1 MKLTKRPAFL
11 PKLSTPFV
19 AALLVL
25 AMSLGMIG
33 KASAQ
38 LIADLYVGSNS
49 TVAATNFT
57 SGTNSYGNT
66 YVGYTAAASNNL
78 LTVSRAGTV
87 LTNSQMLY
95 VGDNGSGNSLII
107 SNGGQVQVAAGTN
120 HNGVVI
126 GNGATSINNSV
137 LVTDTNSSLISSQ
150 NINIGYGGS
159 GSLTISN
166 SAKVVDQGAYIGN
179 QSSSVGSVI
188 VNGGTWNNAG
198 YLEVGV
204 NGSGTLSISGGG
216 TVKDSNGIIGNAGG
230 SSGTATVT
238 GSGSLWTNSG
248 SLIVGDYG
256 TGSLTISG
264 GTVYDPNGYIGYS
277 TSSNGATG
285 SVTMTGGLWSNSSS
299 VAIGNGGVGNLTL
312 GGSGTLSAASGVT
325 IASQVGSVGALNI
338 GSLVGS
344 DAAAGISL
352 VTHSI
357 AFGSGS
363 GTINFNQADTFTLS
377 IPVSG
382 PGSLQ
387 QLGSGTTIISGSNS
401 YTGTTLIT
409 NGTLVA
415 TSTNALGSSSLFLS
429 GGTFILSTNLSV
441 GSFTWNSSGKLALP
455 DLIAGDY
462 LTVKGALS
470 LTGVGSDVFNLS
482 GFTLSATPVELLSFG
497 SGSFTTNE
505 FSVIGVTNY
514 SIVESNSDSLWIVRT
529 PSGNLY
535 VGSNS
540 TVTPTNFISGSHT
553 YLNTYVGYSPKA
565 SKNLLSISGTDTT
578 LNNFGNATV
587 GDAGKGNSM
596 VISNGGTVSDVNGYI
611 GSASTSLSNSVLVTG
626 AGSIWSNSGTLTVGN
641 AGGGTLT
648 IANQGNV
655 VAKEGVIIASQVG
668 SSGTLGIGSLP
679 SSSGSGTLTTPS
691 ITFGLGKG
699 TIQTTGAWQAG
710 SNAILPGTP
719 LSVQDP
725 LHVFLTN
732 STLNVVMAL
741 GSSTSPGNLTYTFN
755 RSGSSF
761 YEVATTNGQ
770 TLQHLTDSTWD
781 NTSKNWYTNS
791 GGPAVVFAP
800 SDNFLYD
807 ATFQSI
813 GTLTVP
819 TNGVTANQVNFDN
832 KLDQNITG
840 GTINATYFTKSG
852 SGHLNI
858 SNGLSLIGS
867 FSNTGAGSA
876 SVLGSILSGAVMQS
890 GTGTLTISG
899 SNSYA
904 GGTVLSGGTIV
915 LGNSSAFGS
924 DSVYV
929 EGNGTISASTT
940 LKFGNTV
947 SILGKSALTLNAP
960 SQNIGLT
967 DSGNISGTGSL
978 VVSGSGTV
986 SLNGTNTFSSGTTVS
1001 LGTLAASSLGSGPLL
1016 VKAAKG
1022 TTASFLDS
1030 LGSGTLSIGPL
1041 TLGGNG
1047 SIGIE
1052 NSYGSILSRGAV
1064 SITGTN
1070 NFIDL
1075 SGAWTN
1081 IGTYPLL
1088 TGTTLGGSGLNKIDL
1103 TGSLLGG
1110 EDLLLGQT
1118 TNYDGLL
1125 YSFTKK
1131 SSVLELTIGTV
1142 APKEFAYL
1150 AKPEILSD
1158 ETLVTPGNGFD
1169 GTVSVQAVPE
1179 PSSYALL
1186 GIGVLVFIV
1195 AARRRVS

>member
-1 MKLTKRPAFL
+1 MNVNNLTSTLTKLTRHKSPSSAILF
-11 PKLSTPFV
+11 SV
-19 AALLVL
+19 LLMM
-25 AMSLGMIG
+25 AGSLGMIG
-33 KASAQ
+33 TAKAGSGN
-38 LIADLYVGSNS
+38 LYVGSNS
-49 TVAATNFT
+49 TVPPNNIT
-57 SGTNSYGNT
+57 SGNNSYLNV
-66 YVGYTAAASNNL
+66 YVGYTANASNNTL
-78 LTVSRAGTV
+78 SVSGSNTTLNISGAGSDAFLV
-87 LTNSQMLY
+87 
-95 VGDNGSGNSLII
+95 VGDQGSGNSLVI
-107 SNGGQVQVAAGTN
+107 SNGAEVSVVAGEN
-120 HNGVVI
+120 PSDVLVGSNSV
-126 GNGATSINNSV
+126 SSNNSLIVTGNNTV
-137 LVTDTNSSLISSQ
+137 LSNSA
-150 NINIGYGGS
+150 NINVGFGGS
-159 GSLTISN
+159 GSLTISSN
-166 SAKVVDQGAYIGN
+166 AAVYDVNGYIGN
-179 QSSSVGSVI
+179 QANSQGAAFVSSGLWKSSVYFLVGVNGAGTLNISGTGTIADANGIVGNTTGSTGSVI
-188 VNGGTWNNAG
+188 VNGGLWTNSN
-198 YLEVGV
+198 L
-204 NGSGTLSISGGG
+204 
-216 TVKDSNGIIGNAGG
+216 TVGNAGG
-230 SSGTATVT
+230 TGTLTLIGPGEVT
-238 GSGSLWTNSG
+238 AGSLSIGSGAG
-248 SLIVGDYG
+248 SHG
-256 TGSLTISG
+256 T
-264 GTVYDPNGYIGYS
+264 
-277 TSSNGATG
+277 
-285 SVTMTGGLWSNSSS
+285 
-299 VAIGNGGVGNLTL
+299 
-312 GGSGTLSAASGVT
+312 
-325 IASQVGSVGALNI
+325 LNI
-338 GSLVGS
+338 GSLGGNS
-344 DAAAGISL
+344 SAGTL
-352 VTHSI
+352 VTTSVALGSGSATLNFNQSNSI
-357 AFGSGS
+357 TLSSPMSGNGTVNQFGSGS
-363 GTINFNQADTFTLS
+363 TTLT
-377 IPVSG
+377 G
-382 PGSLQ
+382 N
-387 QLGSGTTIISGSNS
+387 NS

-441 GSFTWNSSGKLALP
+441 GSFTWNSSGNFALP
-455 DLIAGDY
+455 NLKAGDY
-462 LTVKGALS
+462 LTVNGALS
-470 LTGVGSDVFNLS
+470 LTGAGRDVFNLS
-482 GFTLSATPVELLSFG
+482 GFTLSTTPVELLSFG

-505 FSVIGVTNY
+505 FSAIGVTNY
-514 SIVESNSDSLWIVRT
+514 SFVESNSDSLWIVRN

-565 SKNLLSISGTDTT
+565 SKNLLSISGADTT
-578 LNNFGNATV
+578 LNNFGNVTV

-596 VISNGGTVSDVNGYI
+596 VISNGGTVSDLNSYI
-611 GSASTSLSNSVLVTG
+611 GSASTSLSNSVMVTG

-655 VAKEGVIIASQVG
+655 VAAGGVIIAAQVG

-770 TLQHLTDSTWD
+770 TLQPLTDSTWD

-819 TNGVTANQVNFDN
+819 TNGVTANQVIFDN
-832 KLDQNITG
+832 ILDQNITG

-852 SGHLNI
+852 SGHLYI

-876 SVLGSILSGAVMQS
+876 NVLGSILSGAVTQS

-986 SLNGTNTFSSGTTVS
+986 SLNGTNTFSGGTTVS

-1118 TNYDGLL
+1118 TNYDGLI

-1169 GTVSVQAVPE
+1169 GTVSVQSVPE

-1195 AARRRVS
+1195 VARRRVS